1 MSRKVCVVT
10 GSRAE
15 YGLLRW
21 VMEGIRDSGDLELQV
36 VATGT
41 HLSPEH
47 GLTYR
52 EIEEDG
58 FRIDHKVEM
67 LLSADTPSGIVKST
81 GLAMIGFADVL
92 AQLDPDIVL
101 VLGDRFEILAAAT
114 AALISKIPLAHVHG
128 GEASEGVID
137 EAIRHSVTKMAHLH
151 FVAAEAY
158 RQRVIQLGEQPDRVF
173 TVGGLGVDAIQ
184 KVKLLERE
192 RVEDLLEFAFRKRNL
207 LVTFHP
213 VSLETNTMVGQTR
226 ELLEAL
232 RTLDETGLIFTM
244 PNADTDSRG
253 ITELIRSFVRQH
265 PNAKAFTSLGQDL
278 YLSALAQVDAVV
290 GNSSSGLL
298 EAPTFGKGTINIGD
312 RQRGRLRAD
321 SVIDCAP
328 RTPEI
333 KAAIDRLYSADFQNT
348 LSTVVSPYGEG
359 GASDRIVRHLAEV
372 PVQDILKKRFYDISV
387 Q

>member
-114 AALISKIPLAHVHG
+114 AALISKIPLAHVR
-128 GEASEGVID
+128 S
-137 EAIRHSVTKMAHLH
+137 
-151 FVAAEAY
+151 
-158 RQRVIQLGEQPDRVF
+158 
-173 TVGGLGVDAIQ
+173 AIQ
-184 KVKLLERE
+184 SPRWRTCISLQRRLTGKESSSWGNSRIVYSPS
-192 RVEDLLEFAFRKRNL
+192 VDWGSMPYKRSNYWNGRGSRTYWNL
-207 LVTFHP
+207 LSAKEICSSPSTPFRWKP
-213 VSLETNTMVGQTR
+213 IPWSGKRVSSWR
-226 ELLEAL
+226 
-232 RTLDETGLIFTM
+232 
-244 PNADTDSRG
+244 
-253 ITELIRSFVRQH
+253 RSVRLTK
-265 PNAKAFTSLGQDL
+265 PA
-278 YLSALAQVDAVV
+278 
-290 GNSSSGLL
+290 
-298 EAPTFGKGTINIGD
+298 
-312 RQRGRLRAD
+312 
-321 SVIDCAP
+321 
-328 RTPEI
+328 
-333 KAAIDRLYSADFQNT
+333 
-348 LSTVVSPYGEG
+348 
-359 GASDRIVRHLAEV
+359 
-372 PVQDILKKRFYDISV
+372 
-387 Q
+387 